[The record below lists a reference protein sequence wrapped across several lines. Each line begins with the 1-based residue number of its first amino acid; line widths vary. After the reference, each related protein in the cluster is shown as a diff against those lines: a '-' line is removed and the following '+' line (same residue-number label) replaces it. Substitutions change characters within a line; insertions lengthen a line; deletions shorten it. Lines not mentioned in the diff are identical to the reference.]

1 LNFLC
6 KRLHCLPTDVRILE
20 MDEYTKKWHFYC
32 WLEEREEKAKFMKD
46 LGCFVGSF
54 SNPEMAQKIRDMENS
69 KKYEVDDESYD
80 EATKIVEDSMKQ
92 REVESKNTGRRGR
105 KISIIR

>member
-1 LNFLC
+1 
-6 KRLHCLPTDVRILE
+6 
-20 MDEYTKKWHFYC
+20 
-32 WLEEREEKAKFMKD
+32 MKD